1 MARFTILPTR
11 ERLQVFCL
19 CREKWIGDN
28 RLMAGKKP
36 PWKGLFMPI
45 HWAYLI
51 ALVVILA
58 VCFYLF
64 YPRVEDFF
72 IYFPQ
77 SHFDFSPEEFRLQ
90 YRDASFRTE
99 DGEQLHGWFFQ
110 GEEGSPVILH
120 FHGNAGNISHRL
132 DLVQIFQ
139 RKGLSVF
146 LLDYRGFGRS
156 SGRPSETGL
165 YRDGL
170 AAWSYLVE
178 KERIPPERIVLH
190 GHSIGAAVAI
200 EVALQKKVR
209 GLVIESAFTST
220 KDMAKTMAIF
230 ALFSPVFPAHYN
242 NLAKI
247 RRVSAPKLMVH
258 GQRDEIVPFAMGQKL
273 FEAAADPKFFYPV
286 KDAGHNDVF
295 IVGGEKYF
303 ELFAEFAGNG
313 KIANE

>member
-1 MARFTILPTR
+1 
-11 ERLQVFCL
+11 
-19 CREKWIGDN
+19 
-28 RLMAGKKP
+28 MAGKKP

-132 DLVQIFQ
+132 DLVQIFL

-146 LLDYRGFGRS
+146 LLDYRGFGKS

-165 YRDGL
+165 YQDGL

-178 KERIPPERIVLH
+178 KESIAPERIVLH

-220 KDMAKTMAIF
+220 KDMAKTMP
-230 ALFSPVFPAHYN
+230 LFLLLYHFLPAHYD
-242 NLAKI
+242 NLQKI
-247 RRVSAPKLMVH
+247 ERVHVPKLIIH
-258 GQRDEIVPFAMGQKL
+258 GEADEIVPFSFGWTL
-273 FEAAADPKFFYPV
+273 YGAASEPKYFLRIER
-286 KDAGHNDVF
+286 AGHNDTFV
-295 IVGGEKYF
+295 VGGEKY
-303 ELFAEFAGNG
+303 LDAFAAFARNG
-313 KIANE
+313 KIASE